1 VRGVSRVTG
10 LGGLQMM
17 AAAASLCA
25 SLITP
30 LAGHAAT
37 SSATATATATTTAV
51 PRAATV
57 FVHDINVSRVA
68 AGLRP
73 LKVSPDLTAVANKWA
88 VALAKKG
95 GLAHNPALGSAIK
108 NWTGL
113 AENVGM
119 GQTAAQL
126 HAAFMHSAPHRA
138 NILAPIYTQVG
149 VGVVVVDHEIFVVE
163 DFRRPA

>member
-1 VRGVSRVTG
+1 MRGVSRLISV
-10 LGGLQMM
+10 GGLQMT
-17 AAAASLCA
+17 AAVASLCA
-25 SLITP
+25 SLVSP
-30 LAGHAAT
+30 LDRARRPWPAARP
-37 SSATATATATTTAV
+37 
-51 PRAATV
+51 PRPASV

-73 LKVSPDLTAVANKWA
+73 LKVSADLTSVANKWA
-88 VALAKKG
+88 AALAKKG
-95 GLAHNPALGSAIK
+95 ELAHNPALGSAIK

-119 GQTAAQL
+119 GQTESQL

-138 NILAPIYTQVG
+138 NILAPIYSQVG
-149 VGVVVVDHEIFVVE
+149 VGVVVIDHEIFVVE

>member
-1 VRGVSRVTG
+1 VRGVSRLTSV
-10 LGGLQMM
+10 GGLQMM

-25 SLITP
+25 SLMSP
-30 LAGHAAT
+30 LASHPAV
-37 SSATATATATTTAV
+37 ATTALSTPAIG
-51 PRAATV
+51 

-73 LKVSPDLTAVANKWA
+73 LKVSTDLTNVANKWA
-88 VALAKKG
+88 AALAKKG
-95 GLAHNPALGSAIK
+95 SLSHNPALGTAIK

-119 GQTAAQL
+119 GQTVPQL

-138 NILAPIYTQVG
+138 NILAPIYSQIG
-149 VGVVVVDHEIFVVE
+149 VGVVVVDHEIYVVE

>member
-1 VRGVSRVTG
+1 MRGVARVTSV
-10 LGGLQMM
+10 GGLQMI

-25 SLITP
+25 SLVAP
-30 LAGHAAT
+30 LTGHAAV
-37 SSATATATATTTAV
+37 ATTAV
-51 PRAATV
+51 PTPAAS

-73 LKVSPDLTAVANKWA
+73 LKVSADLTSVANKWA
-88 VALAKKG
+88 ASLAKKG
-95 GLAHNPALGSAIK
+95 SLAHNPALGTAIR

-119 GQTAAQL
+119 GQTEPQL

-138 NILAPIYTQVG
+138 NILAPIYSQIG
-149 VGVVVVDHEIFVVE
+149 VGVVVVDHEIYVVE
-163 DFRRPA
+163 DFRRPS

>member
-1 VRGVSRVTG
+1 VTG

-25 SLITP
+25 SLVSP
-30 LAGHAAT
+30 LSGHATPA
-37 SSATATATATTTAV
+37 SSASASAPTAAS
-51 PRAATV
+51 V

-73 LKVSPDLTAVANKWA
+73 LKVSADLTTVANKWA
-88 VALAKKG
+88 AALAKKG

-138 NILAPIYTQVG
+138 NILAPIYSQVG

>member
-1 VRGVSRVTG
+1 MRGVSRVISV
-10 LGGLQMM
+10 GGLQMW

-25 SLITP
+25 SLVAP
-30 LAGHAAT
+30 L
-37 SSATATATATTTAV
+37 SSHLAVATTAV
-51 PRAATV
+51 PSPATS

-73 LKVSPDLTAVANKWA
+73 LKVSADLTTVANRWA
-88 VALAKKG
+88 AALAKKG
-95 GLAHNPALGSAIK
+95 SLAHNPALGTAIK

-119 GQTAAQL
+119 GQTEPQL

-138 NILAPIYTQVG
+138 NILAPIYSQIG
-149 VGVVVVDHEIFVVE
+149 VGVVIVNHEIYVVE
-163 DFRRPA
+163 DFRSPA

>member
-1 VRGVSRVTG
+1 MRGVSRLTS
-10 LGGLQMM
+10 LGGLQMT

-25 SLITP
+25 SLLTP
-30 LAGHAAT
+30 LT
-37 SSATATATATTTAV
+37 SAV
-51 PRAATV
+51 GGRAAAPVAPLPPAALV

-73 LKVSPDLTAVANKWA
+73 LKVSADLSNVANRWA
-88 VALAKKG
+88 ATLAKNG
-95 GLAHNPALGSAIK
+95 ALSHNPALGSAIK

-119 GQTAAQL
+119 GQTVPQL

-138 NILAPIYTQVG
+138 NILAPIYSQIG
-149 VGVVVVDHEIFVVE
+149 VGVVVVDHELYVVE

>member
-1 VRGVSRVTG
+1 M
-10 LGGLQMM
+10 GGLQMT

-25 SLITP
+25 SLLTP
-30 LAGHAAT
+30 LTSPAAVHTAAPVAPAPPAAT
-37 SSATATATATTTAV
+37 A
-51 PRAATV
+51 

-73 LKVSPDLTAVANKWA
+73 LKVSTDLTSVANKWA
-88 VALAKKG
+88 TTLAKKG
-95 GLAHNPALGSAIK
+95 ALSHNPALGTAIK

-119 GQTAAQL
+119 GQTVPQL

-138 NILAPIYTQVG
+138 NILAPIYSQIG
-149 VGVVVVDHEIFVVE
+149 VGVVTVNGELYVVE

>member
-1 VRGVSRVTG
+1 VRGVSRLNG
-10 LGGLQMM
+10 FGGLQMM
-17 AAAASLCA
+17 AATASLCA
-25 SLITP
+25 SLVTP
-30 LAGHAAT
+30 LAGHTAAT
-37 SSATATATATTTAV
+37 STASPSLPATATA
-51 PRAATV
+51 

-73 LKVSPDLTAVANKWA
+73 LKVSADLTTVANKWA
-88 VALAKKG
+88 AALAKKG

-119 GQTAAQL
+119 GQTVTQL
-126 HAAFMHSAPHRA
+126 HEAFMHSAPHRA
-138 NILAPIYTQVG
+138 NILAPIYSQVG
-149 VGVVVVDHEIFVVE
+149 VGVVVIDHEIYVVE